1 MSTLRRIFRRGKTPR
16 TVDISEI
23 QQNFRDF
30 LRLLECNNDALRV
43 ISDLE
48 EKSSGEYLFDMEFI
62 KMNLESLDRYVGEI
76 VELLNSIGRD
86 RYGALRD
93 AYVRIHKKI
102 HNILPGGAEILP
114 DDGVIP
120 FADLDSSFVR
130 QVGSKCANLGELK
143 NRLGLPVPDGF
154 SITAYGYR
162 MFMEHNRLRETI
174 QAKIEGLDLKDFNM
188 LLQTS
193 REIQELIRSSDVPP
207 ELEEKV
213 EAAIGQL
220 SGGNGDESYS
230 VRSSALG
237 EDTQFSFAGQY
248 ASYLNVPPTGVLDS
262 YRKVMASQ
270 FTPGAMYYY
279 LAQGMREN
287 EVAMS
292 VAGMRMIEGRSA
304 GVIYTVNPVDPEDR
318 VLIINS
324 VWGLGK
330 YVVDGT
336 ITPDTFLVDKK
347 DLKVVEENVAEK
359 DIQLIF
365 DDEGGVSSADV
376 APELRSKPSLE
387 WDHIKQLSD
396 YAIKIENHYGEP
408 QDIEWVIDR
417 EGRVYFL
424 QSRPLRVY
432 QKPKRDSELD
442 VSVFPVLFKGGV
454 TAASGVGGGRVFH
467 LRQEEDLQHC
477 PDGAVIVAHTPFAAL
492 TAVMSR
498 VNAIIT
504 EMGGITGHMATVA
517 REFRIPTLMDVRNGL
532 ELLPNQSEVTLDAD
546 NAVIYE
552 GVIEQLISERS
563 PEENIFEDTALFVTL
578 ERMLN
583 NIVPLN
589 LVSPHAPDF
598 TPEHCRTYHDITRF
612 AHQKALDEVFHFAGD
627 RKSDVSFAPKLKTD
641 IPLTINI
648 LAVDAENARLN
659 EKKELTEDELPSAP
673 MKAFWEGVTAVGWP
687 HPPAVSAKGFA
698 SVLATSVSRG
708 AETRPSF
715 SENSFALL
723 SEEYMNFS
731 IRMGYHYST
740 VEAMCTD
747 VPNKNFIRLRFQE
760 GGAAFDRRKRRI
772 RLMVN
777 ILKDLGFENRS
788 KGDFLDA
795 RLTHCEKDELLF
807 KLKRLGALSIH
818 TKQLDMALSSDSIAL
833 WYQQEIQKKLEEM

>member
-1 MSTLRRIFRRGKTPR
+1 
-16 TVDISEI
+16 VDISEI
-23 QQNFRDF
+23 QQNFHDF
-30 LRLLECNNDALRV
+30 LRLLEFNNDTLRV

-48 EKSSGEYLFDMEFI
+48 EKSGGEYLFDMEFI
-62 KMNLESLDRYVGEI
+62 KTSLGQLDQYVGEI
-76 VELLNSIGRD
+76 VDLLNSIGRD

-93 AYVRIHKKI
+93 AYDRIRKKT
-102 HNILPGGAEILP
+102 HNILPGEAEIP
-114 DDGVIP
+114 ADNGVIP
-120 FADLDSSFVR
+120 FADLDSSFAR

-143 NRLGLPVPDGF
+143 NHLGLSVPDGF

-162 MFMEHNRLRETI
+162 MFMEHNRLPERI
-174 QAKIEGLDLKDFNM
+174 QAKIDELDLRDFNM
-188 LLQTS
+188 LLRTS
-193 REIQELIRSSDVPP
+193 QEIQELIRSSDIPP

-213 EAAIGQL
+213 EAAIGRL
-220 SGGNGDESYS
+220 SGENGDESYS

-248 ASYLNVPPTGVLDS
+248 ASFLNVPSTRVLDS
-262 YRKVMASQ
+262 YRRVMASQ
-270 FTPGAMYYY
+270 FTPGAMYYF
-279 LAQGMREN
+279 LCQGMREN

-292 VAGMRMIEGRSA
+292 VAGMRMIEGRTA
-304 GVIYTVNPVDPEDR
+304 GVMYTVNPVDPENR

-336 ITPDTFLVDKK
+336 ITPDTFLVDKENS
-347 DLKVVEENVAEK
+347 KVVEENIAEK
-359 DIQLIF
+359 SIQLVF
-365 DDEGGVSSADV
+365 DDQGGVSSAEV
-376 APELRSKPSLE
+376 ASDMRSKPSLE
-387 WDHIKQLSD
+387 RDHIKELSD

-417 EGRVYFL
+417 EGIIYFL

-432 QKPKRDSELD
+432 QKPKRDTELD
-442 VSVFPVLFKGGV
+442 VSVYPVLFRGGV

-467 LRQEEDLQHC
+467 LRQVEDLQHC

-504 EMGGITGHMATVA
+504 EVGGITGHMATVA
-517 REFRIPTLMDVRNGL
+517 REFRIPTLMNVKNGL
-532 ELLPNQSEVTLDAD
+532 NLIPNASKVTLDAD

-598 TPEHCRTYHDITRF
+598 TPDHCRTYHDITRF

-627 RKSDVSFAPKLKTD
+627 RKAEISFAPKLKTD

-648 LAVDAENARLN
+648 LAVDAKNAHLN
-659 EKKELTEDELPSAP
+659 AKKELKEEELPSQP
-673 MKAFWEGVTAVGWP
+673 MKAFWDGVTAVGWP

-698 SVLATSVSRG
+698 SVLATSVSSG

-740 VEAMCTD
+740 VESMCTD

-760 GGAAFDRRKRRI
+760 GGAAIDRRKRRI

-777 ILKDLGFENRS
+777 ILKELGFENRS

-818 TKQLDMALSSDSIAL
+818 TKQLDMALSSDNVAL
-833 WYQQEIQKKLEEM
+833 WYQKEIQKKLKEL